1 MNNRFQTKIA
11 EKLLAIEAFHFNL
24 EVPYKWSSG
33 WRSPV
38 YCDTRLVLSDPA
50 TRTLIADEFTNRIRS
65 HFPQTNLI
73 AGVATGAIAHAALV
87 AERMQ
92 LPMIYVRA
100 AEKGHG
106 LQNKI
111 EGRYTAGSHCIVIED
126 VISTGESAGRA
137 VAALQAAGLIV
148 LQVLC
153 IYNYDFPQSVNYFKE
168 KNISVNSLTNF
179 DTLLTLAENNGNLT
193 AQAVAI
199 VRQWQQDPQAYT
211 QITDVP

>member
-1 MNNRFQTKIA
+1 MDNSFQTKIA
-11 EKLLAIEAFHFNL
+11 EKLLAIQAFHFNL
-24 EVPYKWSSG
+24 EAPYKWSSG
-33 WRSPV
+33 WLSPV
-38 YCDTRLVLSDPA
+38 YCDTRLVLSDPE
-50 TRTLIADEFTNRIRS
+50 TRTLIADEFTNRIRA
-65 HFPQTNLI
+65 HFPQTTLI

-111 EGRYTAGSHCIVIED
+111 EGHYAAGSHCIVIED

-137 VAALQAAGLIV
+137 VATLEAAGLVV

-168 KNISVNSLTNF
+168 KNILVDSLTNF
-179 DTLLTLAENNGNLT
+179 DTLLTLAKNNENLT

-211 QITDVP
+211 